1 MRKPNST
8 RSLTEGAMLAAI
20 TVLLSLLGAYFM
32 PYLFFITP
40 VPLIILVYRHGMRPG
55 ILVAVTS
62 ALLGGIVLSTVP
74 TMIFLLILGLVGLA
88 MGEALREGF
97 PPHRIM
103 LIGTATS
110 VISLLL
116 MVAVTAV
123 FLDFNV
129 LETTFET
136 MERSL
141 QQALKVYERFGVEEH
156 PLFKADSLGEFMRL
170 LKLALPAA
178 LLTTAIIMTFV
189 NYWLARLILNRLG
202 TKLPWLKSFRL
213 WRFPWYLAWGY
224 ILGQGLLLVTQG
236 QGNGNLWFGVGLNL
250 QILFNYVFLLQGL
263 AILWFFLDKANLPKL
278 VRWLII
284 IFVFNPLF
292 TTLVVWLGV
301 LDTWFNFR
309 KLGEGEPT

>member
-1 MRKPNST
+1 
-8 RSLTEGAMLAAI
+8 MLAAI
-20 TVLLSLLGAYFM
+20 TVLLSVLGAYFM

-55 ILVAVTS
+55 ILVAITS
-62 ALLGGIVLSTVP
+62 ALLGGMVLSTVP

-97 PPHRIM
+97 SPHRIM

-116 MVAVTAV
+116 MVAVTAL
-123 FLDFNV
+123 FLDLNV

-141 QQALKVYERFGVEEH
+141 EQALQMYERFGIEEH
-156 PLFKADSLGEFMRL
+156 PLFNLDSLGEFMRL
-170 LKLALPAA
+170 LRLALPAA

-202 TKLPWLKSFRL
+202 GKLPWLKPFRL
-213 WRFPWYLAWGY
+213 WRVPWYLAWGY
-224 ILGQGLLLVTQG
+224 ILGQSLLLVTQG
-236 QGNGNLWFGVGLNL
+236 SGNSNIWFVLGLNL

-263 AILWFFLDKANLPKL
+263 AILWFFFDKANLPKL
-278 VRWLII
+278 VRWIII

-292 TTLVVWLGV
+292 STLVVWAGV

-309 KLGEGEPT
+309 KLGQDASA

>member
-1 MRKPNST
+1 
-8 RSLTEGAMLAAI
+8 MLAAI

-62 ALLGGIVLSTVP
+62 ALLGGIVLSTIP
-74 TMIFLLILGLVGLA
+74 TMVFLLILGLVGLA

-123 FLDFNV
+123 FLDLNV

-156 PLFKADSLGEFMRL
+156 PLFKAESLGEFMRL

-202 TKLPWLKSFRL
+202 AKLPWLKPFRL

-236 QGNGNLWFGVGLNL
+236 QANGNLWFGVGLNL

-263 AILWFFLDKANLPKL
+263 AILWFYLDKGNVPKL
-278 VRWLII
+278 VRWITI

-292 TTLVVWLGV
+292 TTLVVWVGV

-309 KLGEGEPT
+309 KLGEGEAT

>member
-1 MRKPNST
+1 
-8 RSLTEGAMLAAI
+8 
-20 TVLLSLLGAYFM
+20 
-32 PYLFFITP
+32 
-40 VPLIILVYRHGMRPG
+40 
-55 ILVAVTS
+55 
-62 ALLGGIVLSTVP
+62 
-74 TMIFLLILGLVGLA
+74 
-88 MGEALREGF
+88 
-97 PPHRIM
+97 
-103 LIGTATS
+103 
-110 VISLLL
+110 
-116 MVAVTAV
+116 
-123 FLDFNV
+123 
-129 LETTFET
+129 

-224 ILGQGLLLVTQG
+224 ILGQALLLVTQG

-278 VRWLII
+278 VRWIII